1 MHLKLKVAVV
11 ALAALLLVGMFAQS
25 ALATSPQVVALQL
38 GDAAGAGYT
47 ASYGQEIDL
56 VPTVL
61 SAMELPKDTF
71 SFQTYV
77 TDSDGVQKWLDITDW
92 EPMQLED
99 TNTVP
104 PFGFRM
110 GYDGIVALSDFSTV
124 PLTYPAMIR
133 CTYKPLNVNTT
144 PISVSETE
152 TIDLVKND
160 SEKVTF
166 ATSGTVKHAGTK
178 FNFHVTPNA
187 GAGTIKVTVAKSGAK
202 TLTYNV
208 QTDADSNA
216 TTILK
221 LGAKTGTYKVSAK
234 FLGNQWGVA
243 STTTTRN
250 VVAAH

>member
-1 MHLKLKVAVV
+1 MRLKLKVAVV
-11 ALAALLLVGMFAQS
+11 ALGALLLVGMFAQS
-25 ALATSPQVVALQL
+25 AFATSPQVVALQV
-38 GDAAGAGYT
+38 GDAMGSGYA

-56 VPTVL
+56 IPTVL
-61 SAMELPKDTF
+61 SAIERPKDTF

-77 TDSDGVQKWLDITDW
+77 TDSDGVQKWLDITDF
-92 EPMQLED
+92 EPIALED

-110 GYDGIVALSDFSTV
+110 GYDGIVSLSDFSTM

-133 CTYKPLNVNTT
+133 CTYKPLGANTT
-144 PISVSETE
+144 PTVSVSETE
-152 TIDLVKND
+152 TIDVVKNA

-166 ATSGTVKHAGTK
+166 STTGTVKHAGTK

-187 GAGTIKVTVAKSGAK
+187 GVGTIKVTVKKSGK

-208 QTDADSNA
+208 ATDADSKA
-216 TTILK
+216 TTTLK
-221 LGAKTGTYKVSAK
+221 LGASTGTYSVAAK
-234 FLGNQWGVA
+234 FLGNQWGPA
-243 STTTTRN
+243 SGTTTKN